1 MGPQVHHF
9 PPCLTNHVYFVAESR
24 TGEAE
29 EASQGASLERAGW
42 ELTGQVGWW
51 ESKLYSELDEALTLT
66 IQLPE

>member
-9 PPCLTNHVYFVAESR
+9 PPCLTNHVYFLAESR

-42 ELTGQVGWW
+42 ELTGRRG